1 ERVALVRDAAAA
13 LGAAHARGVV
23 HRDVSRKNV
32 LVDEAGRVRVT
43 DFGLAWLPG
52 QSPLT
57 ATGVVLGTPGA
68 IAPEAALDGSK
79 ASTAPAVDV
88 WGLGLLLFEALTGV
102 APLVSD
108 PAAAPPGPRDVD
120 DQVPAP
126 LDAVCRRALAVDPAQ
141 RFATGDALAA
151 ALDAAL
157 RAA

>member
-1 ERVALVRDAAAA
+1 DAGTADGAPYVVYELVRGARPITDAFVERGLRERVALVRDAAAA

-32 LVDEAGRVRVT
+32 LVDEAGRVRIT
-43 DFGLAWLPG
+43 DFGLAWMPG

-88 WGLGLLLFEALTGV
+88 WGLGL
-102 APLVSD
+102 
-108 PAAAPPGPRDVD
+108 
-120 DQVPAP
+120 
-126 LDAVCRRALAVDPAQ
+126 
-141 RFATGDALAA
+141 
-151 ALDAAL
+151 
-157 RAA
+157 